1 MPRHSRPM
9 LKYYYNSDMDRQID
23 QNFENACNSGCNCDN
38 CPYKMRAGVCPY
50 CKHRYMNC
58 VCRRQKKGMYCFM
71 IFMLL
76 LIFFSILYLHPAK
89 N

>member
-23 QNFENACNSGCNCDN
+23 QNFENACNSGCNCNN
-38 CPYKMRAGVCPY
+38 CPCRMRAGVY
-50 CKHRYMNC
+50 
-58 VCRRQKKGMYCFM
+58 RRQKKGMYCFM